1 MNEVKALRIKN
12 LAKKS
17 TTTQLNTPSTL
28 PCSCLS
34 NNNSSKTW
42 LSTSTQ
48 TSIDTS
54 DLVPL
59 VSSSSIASRSVQC
72 LICEKN
78 CITAEDLAKHAYA
91 EHDVFMD
98 VEKLADYNEEDD
110 FLRFLKSMI
119 IDQQYL
125 EDRIKYYA
133 KNSDHLYERIKIRI
147 IAQIKFSSFSIAIE
161 RNMNKNDYKNSIYKG
176 RNKEV

>member
-1 MNEVKALRIKN
+1 MNSIQCFKLSAWTIVSLDHC
-12 LAKKS
+12 LLGQKS
-17 TTTQLNTPSTL
+17 SWTNVPWTKWSLDNCPLDKCINT
-28 PCSCLS
+28 
-34 NNNSSKTW
+34 
-42 LSTSTQ
+42 
-48 TSIDTS
+48 
-54 DLVPL
+54 

-78 CITAEDLAKHAYA
+78 CITAEDLAKHASA
-91 EHDVFMD
+91 EHDVFID
-98 VEKLADYNEEDD
+98 VEKLADYNEEDN

-119 IDQQYL
+119 IDQKYL

-147 IAQIKFSSFSIAIE
+147 IAQIKFSSFSITIE
-161 RNMNKNDYKNSIYKG
+161 RNMNEKDYKNSIYKG